1 MATFAEIDEN
11 NIVVNILKVPDSQ
24 EHRGQEYLA
33 EDLNLGG
40 IWKQTSF
47 NTRAGIHYDE
57 NGEPDNGIP
66 IRMNHAMIGGHYDP
80 EGDAFYPP
88 QPVGHPSFILNKENL
103 IRLGFD
109 DDQQKVL
116 QDFYL
121 KRNYSPLW
129 INDSYTLSTFFT
141 SSTYTE
147 YYVDVYNLNPSLTG
161 SEVQFDLQYGHIHGS
176 GSTPINPTVQ
186 GYSPSRVVYG
196 QYRNLVYGT
205 ETDNFSFDGVTTAQQ
220 IYIINIARSRYKE
233 SIQPGS
239 LNLSLRSG
247 SATIQLTDDSNATS
261 LTRFIGENRI
271 FYIIS
276 GSNGTPYTAAASAS
290 YYGIML
296 PDLGFIVLNASG
308 SLTPYIQAASLAT
321 SSVNNHLKLWASLV
335 SGSNFQLRSQETVS
349 SRFFFT
355 RVKNSEF
362 NYTTNPSIIDTNGNL
377 LYTTLIN
384 NPQTFITTVGMY
396 NDNNELL
403 AVAKLSKPLV
413 KDFTKEALIRIKLDY

>member
-1 MATFAEIDEN
+1 MSFVRYNPEDSVISAES
-11 NIVVNILKVPDSQ
+11 IVRP
-24 EHRGQEYLA
+24 
-33 EDLNLGG
+33 
-40 IWKQTSF
+40 
-47 NTRAGIHYDE
+47 
-57 NGEPDNGIP
+57 
-66 IRMNHAMIGGHYDP
+66 M
-80 EGDAFYPP
+80 
-88 QPVGHPSFILNKENL
+88 
-103 IRLGFD
+103 
-109 DDQQKVL
+109 
-116 QDFYL
+116 
-121 KRNYSPLW
+121 W
-129 INDSYTLSTFFT
+129 INDAYTLATFFT

-147 YYVDVYNLNPSLTG
+147 YYVDVYNLNPSSTG
-161 SEVQFDLQYGHIHGS
+161 SEVQFDIQYGHIYGS
-176 GSTPINPTVQ
+176 GSSPINPSIQ

-205 ETDNFSFDGVTTAQQ
+205 ETDNFSFDGGVTTAEQ

-276 GSNGTPYTAAASAS
+276 GSNGTPYTAAASSS

-308 SLTPYIQAASLAT
+308 SLTPYIQAANLAT
-321 SSVNNHLKLWASLV
+321 SSQNNHLKLFNSISSSAAA
-335 SGSNFQLRSQETVS
+335 GGTGFQLRSQETVS

-403 AVAKLSKPLV
+403 AVAKLSKPLL